1 MAGRVAVIG
10 AGSWG
15 TTVASLVSSNTPTVL
30 WARSPELA
38 ESLRIDHCNPSYL
51 PDVTLP
57 DGLEATAD
65 LARAVDGAQLVIMA
79 VPSHGFRAVLS
90 DLAKSVT
97 AGTPVISLTKGLEQ
111 GSHQRMTQVVA
122 DLLPES
128 PAGVLTGPNLA
139 SEVIGGQPAASVVAL
154 ADQHL
159 SEWVQELLIS
169 PSFRVYTNI
178 DVVGCEIAG
187 ALKNVLA
194 IASGI
199 CDGLGF
205 GDNTRA
211 ALITRGLAE
220 MARLG
225 VELGGAVT
233 TFGGL
238 AGVGDL
244 VATCTSL
251 KSRNRTLG
259 EALWRGR
266 SLTDI
271 IAEMRM
277 VAEGVKTARPMV
289 DLGASYDVEMPIV
302 AQVADLIDGIRSPGE
317 AMAQLMERPAAK
329 EFPGSWSKSSKP
341 TSLSTK
347 PPRSTEPTSRNTDS
361 IS

>member
-1 MAGRVAVIG
+1 
-10 AGSWG
+10 
-15 TTVASLVSSNTPTVL
+15 VASLVSSNTPTVL

-38 ESLRIDHCNPSYL
+38 ETVRTDRCNQAYL

-57 DGLEATAD
+57 DGLEVTAD
-65 LARAVDGAQLVIMA
+65 LDGAVNGAELVIMA
-79 VPSHGFRAVLS
+79 VPSHGFRAVLG
-90 DLAKSVT
+90 DLAPSVT
-97 AGTPVISLTKGLEQ
+97 GGTPVISLTKGLEQ
-111 GSHQRMTQVVA
+111 GSHRRMTQVVSE
-122 DLLPES
+122 LLPES

-139 SEVIGGQPAASVVAL
+139 SEVIVGQPTASVVAL
-154 ADQHL
+154 ADQRL

-169 PSFRVYTNI
+169 PHFRVYTNI

-199 CDGLGF
+199 SDGLGF

-244 VATCTSL
+244 VATCTSPR
-251 KSRNRTLG
+251 SRNRTLG
-259 EALWRGR
+259 EALGRGR
-266 SLTDI
+266 SLADV

-289 DLGASYDVEMPIV
+289 ELASSYDVEMPIV
-302 AQVADLIDGIRSPGE
+302 EQVADLLDGVRSP
-317 AMAQLMERPAAK
+317 AQAIAELMGRPAAK
-329 EFPGSWSKSSKP
+329 EFPGSWSRSSKP
-341 TSLSTK
+341 TARTE
-347 PPRSTEPTSRNTDS
+347 PNRSTAPTGKTGPTGRTEPSRSTQPT
-361 IS
+361 

>member
-1 MAGRVAVIG
+1 
-10 AGSWG
+10 
-15 TTVASLVSSNTPTVL
+15 VSSNTSTIL
-30 WARSPELA
+30 WARSPDLVER
-38 ESLRIDHCNPSYL
+38 LRADRCNQTYL
-51 PDVTLP
+51 PDVRLP
-57 DGLEATAD
+57 EGLEATAD
-65 LARAVDGAQLVIMA
+65 LGAAVSGAELVIMA
-79 VPSHGFRAVLS
+79 VPSHGFRAVLA
-90 DLAKSVT
+90 DLAPSVT

-111 GSHQRMTQVVA
+111 GSYRRMTQVVSE
-122 DLLPES
+122 LLPDS

-139 SEVIGGQPAASVVAL
+139 SEVIAGQPTASVVAL
-154 ADQHL
+154 ADQVL
-159 SEWVQELLIS
+159 VEWVQELLIS
-169 PSFRVYTNI
+169 PHFRVYTNI

-199 CDGLGF
+199 ADGLGF

-211 ALITRGLAE
+211 AIITRGLAE

-244 VATCTSL
+244 VATCTSP

-259 EALWRGR
+259 EALGRGR
-266 SLTDI
+266 SLDEV

-289 DLGASYDVEMPIV
+289 DLASSYDVEMPIV
-302 AQVADLIDGIRSPGE
+302 EQVADLLDGVRSPAE
-317 AMAQLMERPAAK
+317 AIAELMQRPAAK
-329 EFPGSWSKSSKP
+329 EFPAAWSRSSKP
-341 TSLSTK
+341 S
-347 PPRSTEPTSRNTDS
+347 RSTEPA
-361 IS
+361 